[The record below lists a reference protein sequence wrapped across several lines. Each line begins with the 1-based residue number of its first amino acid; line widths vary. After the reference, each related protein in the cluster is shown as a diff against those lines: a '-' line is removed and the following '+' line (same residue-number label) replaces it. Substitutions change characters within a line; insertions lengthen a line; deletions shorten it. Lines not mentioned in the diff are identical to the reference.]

1 MAGFVRA
8 YDSLWDSRKCEKR
21 LDCFFSFSAVT
32 QLVASR
38 LRIRQIEEIL
48 REHNRHRRDLALGL
62 YGTSVSN
69 MKKLVCFYFFF
80 IKLFKGFGYSFTYI
94 PTICTKNVKMR
105 FRILEKLERFS
116 FIIIFYFKKINEYNA
131 MYCSNFKLWFC
142 LTLFFLKTI
151 YAY

>member
-1 MAGFVRA
+1 MILYETVENVKNV
-8 YDSLWDSRKCEKR
+8 LMV
-21 LDCFFSFSAVT
+21 FFSFSAVT

-105 FRILEKLERFS
+105 FRILEKLVRFS
-116 FIIIFYFKKINEYNA
+116 FIIIFYFKKINKYNA
-131 MYCSNFKLWFC
+131 MYCSNFKL
-142 LTLFFLKTI
+142 
-151 YAY
+151 